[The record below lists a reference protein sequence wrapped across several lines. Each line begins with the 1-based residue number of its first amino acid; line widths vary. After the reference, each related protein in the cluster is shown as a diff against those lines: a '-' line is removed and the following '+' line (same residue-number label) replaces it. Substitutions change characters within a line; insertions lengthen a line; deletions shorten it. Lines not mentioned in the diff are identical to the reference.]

1 MKEGAIDDLVNGHTE
16 EGDEQR
22 REQDRAIV
30 TSAKRGSSRSN
41 FKWVPGPNFCTVYT
55 HHAECD
61 SANSADSEKAK
72 GKELEKNG

>member
-41 FKWVPGPNFCTVYT
+41 FK
-55 HHAECD
+55 
-61 SANSADSEKAK
+61 
-72 GKELEKNG
+72 